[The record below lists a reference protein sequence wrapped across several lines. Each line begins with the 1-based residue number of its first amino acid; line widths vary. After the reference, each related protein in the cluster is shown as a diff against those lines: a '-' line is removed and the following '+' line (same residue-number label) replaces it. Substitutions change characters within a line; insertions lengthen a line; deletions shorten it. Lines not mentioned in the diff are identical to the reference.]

1 MCCGEL
7 LGWVHPIASVSQVL
21 PQQAYSP
28 ARVERVMEL
37 DDALTC
43 ILIWLFFSFQF
54 GTKAWADRWAA
65 GAVMAGKERAGL

>member
-1 MCCGEL
+1 
-7 LGWVHPIASVSQVL
+7 
-21 PQQAYSP
+21 
-28 ARVERVMEL
+28 MEL